1 MKTEKT
7 KTSTEEQNGALLQAN
22 VTSSY
27 LFDWNLIK
35 DKVVEPEYFMG
46 VDTYDKEINSYC
58 LTRRVDGVIEVLL
71 SKEIKDENDFEKEVE
86 NLSKYFNAKV
96 LRSY

>member
-1 MKTEKT
+1 MT
-7 KTSTEEQNGALLQAN
+7 QNNNKINTDAQSLQMA

-27 LFDWNLIK
+27 LFDWNTIK
-35 DKVVEPEYFMG
+35 ENIIEPEYFMG
-46 VDTYDKEINSYC
+46 ADTYDKEMNAYC

-71 SKEIKDENDFEKEVE
+71 SKVIKDENDFEKEVE